1 MAEPAEQTVKRLF
14 ALSGNICA
22 YPGCEVPIVERNGVV
37 TGEICHIKA
46 RKPGGPRFDAI
57 QSEKDRHEFG
67 NLILLCGRHHKI
79 VDAHPQQPFGLVGC
93 HL

>member
-46 RKPGGPRFDAI
+46 RKPGGPRLRSSPRRIGMNSAI
-57 QSEKDRHEFG
+57 
-67 NLILLCGRHHKI
+67 
-79 VDAHPQQPFGLVGC
+79 
-93 HL
+93 